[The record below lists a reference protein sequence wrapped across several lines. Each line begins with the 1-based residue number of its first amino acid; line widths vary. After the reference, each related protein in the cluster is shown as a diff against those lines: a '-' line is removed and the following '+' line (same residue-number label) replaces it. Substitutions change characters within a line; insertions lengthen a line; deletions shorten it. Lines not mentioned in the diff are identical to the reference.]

1 NPFEMQYMYKMHN
14 LAAKLKTADCKEFI
28 EDIRNNFTGVEGVGR
43 FLEIEEFLEKMEAVT
58 GKYKK
63 KLPKKRKTVFVSD
76 EDSE

>member
-1 NPFEMQYMYKMHN
+1 MHD
-14 LAAKLKTADCKEFI
+14 LAAKLKTADRKEFI
-28 EDIRNNFTGVEGVGR
+28 DDIRNNFKDVDGVGG
-43 FLEIEEFLEKMEAVT
+43 FLEIQEFLEKIEAVT